1 MCNAKSAM
9 NNILH
14 GPASEALERTTK
26 RRRIGSQNQSMP
38 PAADPFSSEDL
49 FQSVTSASDE
59 GFPSIGWNFDD
70 DETDLEPFMAT
81 TGDNFRH
88 RIKGTK
94 RERGGLLRCK
104 SFRQGLSGI
113 ALEEHFCSTSKS
125 LETCDTLQ
133 VCNERES
140 SLCVTKNLPHVPFG
154 SALHGHRF
162 RDLSA
167 TSLIRKE
174 GPKPHALCPLA

>member
-26 RRRIGSQNQSMP
+26 RRRTGSQNHSMP
-38 PAADPFSSEDL
+38 PAADPFSSDDL
-49 FQSVTSASDE
+49 FQSVTPASDE

-70 DETDLEPFMAT
+70 DETDFEPLMAT

-88 RIKGTK
+88 RIKGIK
-94 RERGGLLRCK
+94 RKCGGLLRCK
-104 SFRQGLSGI
+104 SFRQGLSGM
-113 ALEEHFCSTSKS
+113 ALEEQFCSTSKS
-125 LETCDTLQ
+125 LEAGDTLQ
-133 VCNERES
+133 ATTEIES
-140 SLCVTKNLPHVPFG
+140 SLCVTKTLPYVPFG
-154 SALHGHRF
+154 SALYGHRF

-167 TSLIRKE
+167 NSLIRK
-174 GPKPHALCPLA
+174 GPKPHSMCPLA